1 MIVETT
7 ASNEAESLKSNWK
20 SIDESRSQIAKQVFQ
35 LATAL
40 SGTKRRQLNSIGQW
54 FDGSGDYE
62 AALERP
68 DVLCFCLPWLETM
81 QSKQTQGPLTEA
93 ESVAAIGKG
102 FCKFESNAP
111 AGVNLIPFLYP
122 LIALFA
128 WLAVVTFGSI
138 FILPEFRRMFGEF
151 GISVPTATQRVVSIG
166 SLVEAYWIPFYVTVF
181 LLLAVF
187 IALLR
192 FSQRGQAYSLSWV
205 DRYFCRFRIKLS
217 VWANHM
223 ASLLSAG
230 VSETEAIQ
238 IAGRCSVSRQLR
250 DNCINF
256 ASNSVGD
263 LIDPLKFP
271 LINNSLSLKNRA
283 AKIAILEET
292 GRYYRSVGHVVRGW
306 WMSWLSKSI
315 IVLIFLTLLFLVA
328 SIFMPLIS
336 IVSGLSGWIV

>member
-68 DVLCFCLPWLETM
+68 DVLCFCLPWLEAM
-81 QSKQTQGPLTEA
+81 LSKQTQGPSLTEV

-122 LIALFA
+122 LIAFLA
-128 WLAVVTFGSI
+128 WLAMVTFGSI
-138 FILPEFRRMFGEF
+138 FILPEFRRMFEEF
-151 GISVPTATQRVVSIG
+151 GIELPATTKGVLNIG
-166 SLVEAYWIPFYVTVF
+166 SWVEANWIPCYAI
-181 LLLAVF
+181 LLICLAVF
-187 IALLR
+187 MAVLQ
-192 FSQRGQAYSLSWV
+192 FSQRGSAYSLSWL
-205 DRYFCRFRIKLS
+205 DRFCCRFRIKLS

-230 VSETEAIQ
+230 VSEMEAIQ
-238 IAGRCSVSRQLR
+238 IAGRCSASRLLR
-250 DNCINF
+250 DSCINF
-256 ASNSVGD
+256 VSNDDTD
-263 LIDPLKFP
+263 LVNPLQYP
-271 LINNSLSLKNRA
+271 LINNSLSLKNRS

-292 GRYYRSVGHVVRGW
+292 GRYYRLVGHVVRGW
-306 WMSWLSKSI
+306 WLSWLSKA
-315 IVLIFLTLLFLVA
+315 IVFLIFATVVVVMLSVF
-328 SIFMPLIS
+328 SPLMS
-336 IVSGLSGWIV
+336 LGSGLMW